1 MSNSF
6 SSRLQRIWRLVV
18 VSLAICFA
26 GYSSGASAQLKQVTI
41 VAARESESTSSLI
54 AGLKDALKTAGL
66 IEGKHVKFRID
77 NAAAL
82 GVDLDSLA
90 QTAIAGKP
98 DVIVA
103 LTVPMAT
110 AVMMQ
115 AKAQDSKVPIIYG
128 DVYDAEINMLTGE
141 QGALPTQMSGV
152 ISSISLNRQVDL
164 IRTLVPGAKRIG
176 VLYRSGSPTS
186 SALVKQLTEALSK
199 FGLVLI
205 DYPVTRGQDVGSAA
219 RSMLSKVDVFFSID
233 DATVSQVYPALVKV
247 ATEAKL
253 PLIASQAGGVN
264 QGALAG
270 LEFNQKE
277 VGQQLGRLLAK
288 VLKGTPVS
296 AIPQETITKPSL
308 WLNQFTA
315 RKLGWTFAEAVLK
328 SAAQIVDK

>member
-1 MSNSF
+1 MSDSF
-6 SSRLQRIWRLVV
+6 SFRLRLICRLVA
-18 VSLAICFA
+18 VSLVICFA

-288 VLKGTPVS
+288 VLKGMPVS
-296 AIPQETITKPSL
+296 TIPQETITRPSL

-315 RKLGWTFAEAVLK
+315 RKLGWTFAETVLK
-328 SAAQIVDK
+328 SAAQVVDK